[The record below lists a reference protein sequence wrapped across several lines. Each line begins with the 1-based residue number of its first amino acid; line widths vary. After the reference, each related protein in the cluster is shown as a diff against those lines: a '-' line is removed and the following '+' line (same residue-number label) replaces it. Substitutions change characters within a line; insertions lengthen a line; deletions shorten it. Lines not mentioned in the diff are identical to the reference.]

1 MVNDFFENINFYA
14 GLNATLKAIILL
26 IVALIAAAIARAIV
40 RKIVKKFFADRTVV
54 SDEETIDL
62 TESKNSAVT
71 ILGNIAFAIV
81 FLLFLPAALDNLN
94 AGSVSSPLSS
104 MATKFLNFI
113 PNIIAAIIVIVFG
126 VFFAK
131 LAKELLTILLL
142 KTKINDLQKKA
153 GIKENQGFTFT
164 DIIANIVYAVILVIF
179 VIAALQVL
187 NLKAISDPATQM
199 VQLVFNY
206 IPLVF
211 AAIIIILF
219 GVFLANIVG
228 GLLITVLAGTGVD
241 ETTQTIF
248 PKKADGTPV
257 TTLSNLISVIV
268 KIVINIFFIVA
279 AIDVLKINVLTNVGN
294 VIIAYLPNV
303 LAAVIIVIVA
313 WICANKASEAITK
326 AEGGSIVLALI
337 AKVAIIILAAF
348 MAISQLGIGS
358 DIVRILF
365 IALALALSGAFI
377 LAFGIG
383 GRAWAAKKL
392 EELDAS
398 LRKKDNE

>member
-1 MVNDFFENINFYA
+1 
-14 GLNATLKAIILL
+14 
-26 IVALIAAAIARAIV
+26 
-40 RKIVKKFFADRTVV
+40 
-54 SDEETIDL
+54 
-62 TESKNSAVT
+62 
-71 ILGNIAFAIV
+71 
-81 FLLFLPAALDNLN
+81 
-94 AGSVSSPLSS
+94 
-104 MATKFLNFI
+104 
-113 PNIIAAIIVIVFG
+113 
-126 VFFAK
+126 
-131 LAKELLTILLL
+131 
-142 KTKINDLQKKA
+142 
-153 GIKENQGFTFT
+153 
-164 DIIANIVYAVILVIF
+164 
-179 VIAALQVL
+179 
-187 NLKAISDPATQM
+187 M

>member
-164 DIIANIVYAVILVIF
+164 DIIANIVYAVILIIF

>member
-241 ETTQTIF
+241 ETTQAIF

-279 AIDVLKINVLTNVGN
+279 AIDVLKINVLTNIGN